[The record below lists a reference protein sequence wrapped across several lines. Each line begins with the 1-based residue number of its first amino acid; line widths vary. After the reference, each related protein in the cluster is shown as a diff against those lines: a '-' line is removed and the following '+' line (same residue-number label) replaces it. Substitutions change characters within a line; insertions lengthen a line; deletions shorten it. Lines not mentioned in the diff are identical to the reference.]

1 MHMRFKIAALAVYA
15 GLTAVGCS
23 GSDSPSSKGN
33 SGGSANQGGAG
44 NVGGSGPGGSGNT
57 GGANGSG
64 GSGNAGGSGG
74 SGNAGGSGGSGNAGG
89 SSGSGGSGNAD
100 GSGGSGN
107 ASGTGNGGNLG
118 TGGIGDPDAGGS
130 SGSSGTAGT
139 DGGGEPPG
147 KNCLKGTGNYVM
159 NGPYT
164 VASKTVTIGS
174 KGQFTIYYP
183 NPLEAACPHPIV
195 AWGNGT
201 TITGGTAYDHFLKH
215 AGSWGIV
222 SIASHN
228 SNVGDGTFHRAA
240 IDYLLEQNKSSGS
253 EFFGKLS
260 TKAGVTGHSQGGA
273 GGDRAS
279 NHANVKANVNVQG
292 SFGTPPPGTAAF
304 LCLTG
309 TEDIQ
314 PTGCPRAVM
323 AATVPALSA
332 SWAGADHVSTTLLE
346 GEGIEQYKRLFSAW
360 FRCFLADDDV
370 ACALFKGAA
379 DCPVCKESGWDE
391 IFAKN
396 Y

>member
-1 MHMRFKIAALAVYA
+1 MNRE
-15 GLTAVGCS
+15 G
-23 GSDSPSSKGN
+23 
-33 SGGSANQGGAG
+33 
-44 NVGGSGPGGSGNT
+44 T
-57 GGANGSG
+57 GGQAGSG
-64 GSGNAGGSGG
+64 GTAGRGGTNGAGGNTLTGPCDIYQSSNTPCVAAHSTVRALYGAYSGNLYQVRRTSDNTMKDVGLLTPGGFANSATQDMFCAGTTCTISAIYDQSPRGNHLHVTPPGG
-74 SGNAGGSGGSGNAGG
+74 WLPNGGKEANGG
-89 SSGSGGSGNAD
+89 SSASGGSGNAD

-107 ASGTGNGGNLG
+107 ASGTGSGGNLG
-118 TGGIGDPDAGGS
+118 TGGSGDPDAGGS

-139 DGGGEPPG
+139 GGVGEPG
-147 KNCLKGTGNYVM
+147 KTCLKGTGNYVM

-183 NPLEAACPHPIV
+183 NPLDAACPHPIV

-240 IDYLLEQNKSSGS
+240 IDYLLEQNQSSSS

-273 GGDRAS
+273 GADRAS

-346 GEGIEQYKRLFSAW
+346 GEGIE
-360 FRCFLADDDV
+360 
-370 ACALFKGAA
+370 
-379 DCPVCKESGWDE
+379 
-391 IFAKN
+391 
-396 Y
+396 